1 MPTRLRAGN
10 HNRLG
15 NQSVFRD
22 RDAFRH
28 GAARVLEQDNAP
40 MCLRMIRL
48 DDRRTCGFVGSI
60 KYKYLLAGGELH
72 AIKVNLLVQLHKG
85 TYEQVVYIADHFNLL
100 VI

>member
-1 MPTRLRAGN
+1 MPARLRTDN
-10 HNRLG
+10 HHGLG
-15 NQSVFRD
+15 NQTVFRNG
-22 RDAFRH
+22 DAFRH

-48 DDRRTCGFVGSI
+48 YDRRTCGFVGSI

-85 TYEQVVYIADHFNLL
+85 TYEQTVYITGSP
-100 VI
+100 